1 MHTWKTRIAATLAVL
16 MLTNCISPAAF
27 AQNTEESPQSTQVSL
42 LSDEN
47 NADFT
52 IENGVLTA
60 YTGSEKN
67 VVIPDT
73 VTVIG
78 DGSTPIFG
86 SGVESVVIP
95 ASVTEIAENA
105 FYTCTGLTSVTFAEG
120 SQLKTIGNEAFY
132 AANQLETLTIP
143 EGVTSIGNHAFTATN
158 KLQTITLPSTLTTV
172 CGDAWFGNLFA
183 FGSQNSAPANLMAV
197 NIASGNEQ
205 YCSYDGVVYAADGKT
220 LLYCPAAKQTIDWL
234 AGVEKIAPDAFAKT
248 TMEHIQLPDGL
259 KAIQAYGFRGAQCTA
274 VTVPGSVVSIGDS
287 AFYNSS
293 KLSQVVFADGI
304 ETIGNSAFSE
314 CCFRGDVVL
323 TLPASLKSVGD
334 SAFDCLTDMS
344 SSATVKVLGKD
355 TALGDAFVP
364 NSTKLTLYGLEGSTA
379 QAYAEKLGDHCNLT
393 FQLLGG
399 ETEAAV
405 ESVTLPEAVTLTVGS
420 QYRLIAE
427 ILPSNAT
434 DQNLTW
440 SSEAESY
447 AQVDQTGLVTA
458 IAPGTAMIHAASANG
473 KVGSC
478 TVTVV
483 ESSDFT
489 VENGVLTAYNGDAT
503 EIVIPDGVTAI
514 GTGTGAVFGNKV
526 ESVTIPTSV
535 TTIAAQTFYSC
546 TGLKHVTF
554 AEDSRLKTIGNEA
567 FYAVNQLES
576 LTIPEGVTSIGRYAF
591 VAMNKLQTITLPGT
605 LTTVCGGEWFGN
617 LFARGTSGG
626 APAAPPSVNITE
638 GGKQYRSHDGAVYS
652 ADGKTIIYCPAAK
665 QSIDWLDGV
674 TAIGAYAFYNSTM
687 PSVNIPGTVTEI
699 SANAFNRAKMTSL
712 EIPGSIKT
720 VGASA
725 FFFSQ
730 LTNVTLNEGLER
742 IENSAFSQSRV
753 AQVAIPASVTYIGK
767 NAFDFENG
775 SDYSIRLLGKNTE
788 LADEFIPYGS
798 AIKVYGLADS
808 TAEQYVAAK
817 KAEKGDSCKLTFQTD
832 GYVEPVEIR
841 LNQETVSLHRTEN
854 ARLTAE
860 VLPEGAQAT
869 VSWSSSQPAVATVSK
884 DGLVTAVQQG
894 TTVITAAV
902 GKLTASCT
910 VHVIVDENESD
921 YVLNQN
927 GEVTGYLG
935 TDWKVL
941 NIPAEIGNQTVT
953 GIADGAFENQRDI
966 QQVILPETVTV
977 IGSNAFY
984 GCTNL
989 KEINLNHVTSMG
1001 SGVFRQCAALQ
1012 SVALGEGLRD
1022 VPEQAFMSCANLK
1035 AVTLP
1040 SSVKELGKECFAQC
1054 TSLEALILPEGLTTI
1069 HAGALKKC
1077 PLQTLHLPASLQQ
1090 LGDEYMGDVFEDPG
1104 ALAAD
1109 TAMKTITVAEGNP
1122 LYTAKDGLL
1131 YNKEETAVLF
1141 CPRGR
1146 TEAVIPEGVTEIGC
1160 YAFFMCF
1167 NLIRADL
1174 PSTLKTVREQ
1184 AFHYCEA
1191 LTDCELPTGLERVEN
1206 SAFFGCEEWT
1216 GVDRIPVSVQ
1226 YIGPYAFN
1234 ECKGTKIV
1242 VPEGIADL
1250 PEFAFWGYE
1259 DTLTEIILPASLK
1272 TIGNSA
1278 FAWAKNVKSL
1288 TIPEGVTS
1296 VGSQSFARMDAL
1308 ETLTLPATLQTIG
1321 EEAFAGGENV
1331 ENRLKEV
1338 YIPASVTQIGKDAFA
1353 KRTGLTIVADRAD
1366 TAAAQY
1372 ARANGLTLKLKNGD
1386 EIDSDFEIVNGVL
1399 VAYHG
1404 TKTEVVI
1411 PSSVT
1416 EIGPGVF
1423 ESPDEGE
1430 EGVEVTK
1437 VTIPA
1442 SVTKIGA
1449 RAFYGCQLTEVIF
1462 ETGSALREIGESAFA
1477 YCTKLPEIT
1486 LPDGLEVIGVR
1497 VFDGDSRLTEIAI
1510 PASVTTI
1517 GAYAFE
1523 LCSGLTSVQFAS
1535 GLTSQLKTIGDFA
1548 FYQCYRLTHIE
1559 IPEGVVSIGDNAL
1572 RISRGLTSVSLPSTL
1587 ERLGTAAP
1595 LVFAPANES
1604 GQFSGTDDL
1613 ISITVAEGNRNYS
1626 SRDGLL
1632 YTADGKTLLYCPAG
1646 RTGTVTVAD
1655 GTQVID
1661 TYAFHRSQASHVA
1674 LPDGL
1679 QSIRDYGFKQS
1690 ALISVELPD
1699 SVESIGNNAFFN
1711 CSALKTAQ
1719 LGSGLKTIG
1728 ENAFSLTR
1736 IAQVTIP
1743 AGVSSIGKNAFDF
1756 EYGGQNLFVRI
1767 LGAETTLA
1775 DEFIPYYYAITLYGA
1790 AGSAAEKYVATKQA
1804 DKGDRCKLTFKNLDS
1819 YEAVT
1824 QVTLDKMELTLKQ
1837 RETAV
1842 LGASVQPETAT
1853 HTDLVFKSLDTKIAA
1868 VSADGTVTA
1877 AASGVVTIRVIST
1890 DGPYAD
1896 CRVTVAQDETI
1907 SDFTVDDRGYI
1918 TGYTGESGNLVI
1930 PGTVENKTVLGVASG
1945 AFQNRWD
1952 IETVTLPDSL
1962 QHIED
1967 NAFSHCGNL
1976 SAVIFGSGL
1985 KTIGSRAFEN
1995 CTHLRSLTLPEG
2007 LESLGEYAFNS
2018 CESLEMVTLP
2028 STLREL
2034 PKGAFY
2040 ICWRLKEV
2048 NIPEGVTYIGQDA
2061 FYECEGM
2068 LKLTLPTTLRTISSG
2083 AFAACVRLTEVT
2095 IPEGVETVEQ
2105 QAFMSCT
2112 ALTAIHLPAT
2122 LKNLGSQYPGD
2133 AFERSDVLGCNH
2145 LTTVTVTEGNLWF
2158 SAYDGLLYSADGKTL
2173 LFCPRGLTST
2183 AVKEGTERIGDYAFF
2198 YCRALESLTLPTSI
2212 RHIGSNSISVCE
2224 QLRTLHL
2231 PEGLVSIGD
2240 AAFASSA
2247 ALTEVNIPSTV
2258 ETIGNCAFLGTAL
2271 ETLVLP
2277 TGVKSIGAEAL
2288 AYNPTLNSVT
2298 IRSGMADIG
2307 ADLCKNSPNVTIW
2320 TDSATA
2326 PIYAYA
2332 QANGITVRLLNSGSG
2347 SSSSSGG
2354 SSSGGSSSDRDN
2366 SGSTGKVETTTKPDG
2381 TKVQT
2386 ETKKDGTKVET
2397 TTAKDGS
2404 TSKTTTNPNGS
2415 SVTENKAADGS
2426 TGTVKTDKHGQTTA
2440 ETTLSSKA
2448 IETAK
2453 KNGEPV
2459 KAPVQVEATRNS
2471 NTAPV
2476 VNIEVPKSAGETK
2489 VEIPVTNVKP
2499 GTVAVLV
2506 HPDGTEEII
2515 KNSVPTE
2522 DGIQL
2527 TVNGGAT
2534 VKIVDNSKDFIDTRN
2549 HWAKDEINF
2558 VASRELFKGVTE
2570 EHFGVERTMTR
2581 AMVNT
2586 VLARLAGV
2594 DTTPAAGQNWYDKGI
2609 AWARENG
2616 VSDGTNPNGN
2626 VTREQLAAMLYR
2638 YAGSPAVSGSLP
2650 FSDAGSVSDYAQN
2663 ALIWATQNGILN
2675 GYADGRVV
2683 PAANSKRSQVAA
2695 MMARFIQN
2703 AQ

>member
-52 IENGVLTA
+52 IEDGVLTAYTGSDTSVTIPEGVTVIGDGSSPIFGSNMESVTIPASVTAITDKAFYNCTGLTSVTFAEGSRLKTIGNEAFYAVNQLESLTIPEGVTSIGQYAFTAMNKLQTITLPGTLTKVCSGEWFGSLFGRGTSGGAPVALTSVNITEGSEQYRSHDGAVYSADGKTLIYCPAAKQSIDWLAGVEEIASYALLKTTMEQVVLPSGLKTVAEKAFYSAQCTSLKVPESVESIGASAFYNSKVKTVSFSEGLKSIGSMAFSECYFPANTELVLPASLESVGGSAFDCLTDSGGPAVVKVRGMNTVLGSSFIPNSAKVTLFGLEGSTAQKYAEDLGDERKLTFQILDGETEVAVESVALPASLTLTEGSTYQVTAEILPEDAADKTLTWSSDNNAAVTVDQTGLIKAVTTGTAVISAVSANGKSAACTVTVTAASDFTIENGVLTA
-60 YTGSEKN
+60 YTGSATN
-67 VVIPDT
+67 VAIPEG

-78 DGSTPIFG
+78 NGSSSIFG
-86 SGVESVVIP
+86 RNVESVTIS
-95 ASVTEIAENA
+95 ASVTEIADKA
-105 FYTCTGLTSVTFAEG
+105 FDTCTGLTSVTFAEG

-132 AANQLETLTIP
+132 AANQLE
-143 EGVTSIGNHAFTATN
+143 
-158 KLQTITLPSTLTTV
+158 
-172 CGDAWFGNLFA
+172 
-183 FGSQNSAPANLMAV
+183 
-197 NIASGNEQ
+197 
-205 YCSYDGVVYAADGKT
+205 
-220 LLYCPAAKQTIDWL
+220 
-234 AGVEKIAPDAFAKT
+234 
-248 TMEHIQLPDGL
+248 
-259 KAIQAYGFRGAQCTA
+259 
-274 VTVPGSVVSIGDS
+274 
-287 AFYNSS
+287 
-293 KLSQVVFADGI
+293 
-304 ETIGNSAFSE
+304 
-314 CCFRGDVVL
+314 
-323 TLPASLKSVGD
+323 
-334 SAFDCLTDMS
+334 
-344 SSATVKVLGKD
+344 
-355 TALGDAFVP
+355 
-364 NSTKLTLYGLEGSTA
+364 
-379 QAYAEKLGDHCNLT
+379 
-393 FQLLGG
+393 
-399 ETEAAV
+399 
-405 ESVTLPEAVTLTVGS
+405 
-420 QYRLIAE
+420 
-427 ILPSNAT
+427 
-434 DQNLTW
+434 
-440 SSEAESY
+440 
-447 AQVDQTGLVTA
+447 
-458 IAPGTAMIHAASANG
+458 
-473 KVGSC
+473 
-478 TVTVV
+478 
-483 ESSDFT
+483 
-489 VENGVLTAYNGDAT
+489 
-503 EIVIPDGVTAI
+503 
-514 GTGTGAVFGNKV
+514 
-526 ESVTIPTSV
+526 
-535 TTIAAQTFYSC
+535 
-546 TGLKHVTF
+546 
-554 AEDSRLKTIGNEA
+554 
-567 FYAVNQLES
+567 S
-576 LTIPEGVTSIGRYAF
+576 LTIPEGVTSIGQYAF
-591 VAMNKLQTITLPGT
+591 AAMNKLQTITLPST

-626 APAAPPSVNITE
+626 APAALASVNITE
-638 GGKQYRSHDGAVYS
+638 VGEQYRSHDGAVYS

-665 QSIDWLDGV
+665 QSIDWLNGV
-674 TAIGAYAFYNSTM
+674 TAIGAYAFCNSTM

-712 EIPGSIKT
+712 EIPGSVKT
-720 VGASA
+720 IGASA

-742 IENSAFSQSRV
+742 IEDSAFSQSRV
-753 AQVAIPASVTYIGK
+753 AQVAIPASVTYIGE
-767 NAFDFENG
+767 NAFDFEYG

-788 LADEFIPYGS
+788 LADEFIPYYY

-817 KAEKGDSCKLTFQTD
+817 KAEKGDSCRLTFQTD

-841 LNQETVSLHRTEN
+841 LNQETISLHRTET

-860 VLPEGAQAT
+860 VLPEGAQAI

-927 GEVTGYLG
+927 GEVTSYLG

-941 NIPAEIGNQTVT
+941 NIPAEIGDQTVT

-1001 SGVFRQCAALQ
+1001 SGAFRQCAALQ

-1022 VPEQAFMSCANLK
+1022 VPEQAFMSCAKLK

-1146 TEAVIPEGVTEIGC
+1146 TEAVIPEGVTEIGR

-1167 NLIRADL
+1167 NLTRADL

-1216 GVDRIPVSVQ
+1216 GVDRIPASVQ

-1462 ETGSALREIGESAFA
+1462 ETGSTLREIGESAFA

-1497 VFDGDSRLTEIAI
+1497 AFDGDSRLTEIAI

-1559 IPEGVVSIGDNAL
+1559 IPEGVVSIGDSAL

-1775 DEFIPYYYAITLYGA
+1775 DEFIPYNYAITVYGA
-1790 AGSAAEKYVATKQA
+1790 AGSAAEKYVATKRA

-1824 QVTLDKMELTLKQ
+1824 QVTLDKTELTLKQ

-1853 HTDLVFKSLDTKIAA
+1853 HTDLVFKSFDTKIAA

-1877 AASGVVTIRVIST
+1877 VAPGVATIRVIST

-1896 CRVTVAQDETI
+1896 CRVTVTRDETI

-1930 PGTVENKTVLGVASG
+1930 PGTVENKTVLGIASG

-1952 IETVTLPDSL
+1952 IETVTLPESL

-1976 SAVIFGSGL
+1976 SAVTFGSGL

-2145 LTTVTVTEGNLWF
+2145 LTAVTVTEGNPWF
-2158 SAYDGLLYSADGKTL
+2158 SANDGLLYSADGKTL

-2198 YCRALESLTLPTSI
+2198 YCRALESLTLPASI

-2258 ETIGNCAFLGTAL
+2258 EIIGNHAFLGTAL

-2298 IRSGMADIG
+2298 IRSGLTDIG

-2320 TDSATA
+2320 TDSAAA

-2347 SSSSSGG
+2347 SSSSG
-2354 SSSGGSSSDRDN
+2354 SSGSSGSAVSISAVKNGSVTISPRSASKGDTVTITVKPDNGYQLDDLTVTDQSGNELKLTDLGNGKYTFIMPNGRVKINAVFAQENAASMFSDVAASAYYYEAVRWAQEKGITGGIGNGLFGPDN
-2366 SGSTGKVETTTKPDG
+2366 SC
-2381 TKVQT
+2381 
-2386 ETKKDGTKVET
+2386 
-2397 TTAKDGS
+2397 
-2404 TSKTTTNPNGS
+2404 
-2415 SVTENKAADGS
+2415 
-2426 TGTVKTDKHGQTTA
+2426 
-2440 ETTLSSKA
+2440 
-2448 IETAK
+2448 
-2453 KNGEPV
+2453 
-2459 KAPVQVEATRNS
+2459 
-2471 NTAPV
+2471 
-2476 VNIEVPKSAGETK
+2476 
-2489 VEIPVTNVKP
+2489 
-2499 GTVAVLV
+2499 
-2506 HPDGTEEII
+2506 
-2515 KNSVPTE
+2515 
-2522 DGIQL
+2522 
-2527 TVNGGAT
+2527 
-2534 VKIVDNSKDFIDTRN
+2534 
-2549 HWAKDEINF
+2549 
-2558 VASRELFKGVTE
+2558 
-2570 EHFGVERTMTR
+2570 TR
-2581 AMVNT
+2581 A
-2586 VLARLAGV
+2586 
-2594 DTTPAAGQNWYDKGI
+2594 QI
-2609 AWARENG
+2609 
-2616 VSDGTNPNGN
+2616 
-2626 VTREQLAAMLYR
+2626 VTFLWRA
-2638 YAGSPAVSGSLP
+2638 AGSPEPKAMSSFADVSTDAYYAKAVAWAVENGITTGTGDGKFSPDATCTRAQSVTFLFRAIGKLVDSKAE
-2650 FSDAGSVSDYAQN
+2650 FSDVLTDSYYAN
-2663 ALIWATQNGILN
+2663 AVAWAVKNGVTNGI
-2675 GYADGRVV
+2675 GDGLFG
-2683 PAANSKRSQVAA
+2683 PDNSCTR
-2695 MMARFIQN
+2695 
-2703 AQ
+2703 AQIVTFLFRAYQGK

>member
-52 IENGVLTA
+52 IEDGVLTA
-60 YTGSEKN
+60 YTGSDTS
-67 VVIPDT
+67 VTIPEG

-78 DGSTPIFG
+78 DGSSPIFG
-86 SGVESVVIP
+86 SNVESVTIP
-95 ASVTEIAENA
+95 ASVTAITDKA
-105 FYTCTGLTSVTFAEG
+105 FYNCTGLTSVTFAEG
-120 SQLKTIGNEAFY
+120 SRLKTIGNEAFY
-132 AANQLETLTIP
+132 AVNQLESLTIP
-143 EGVTSIGNHAFTATN
+143 EGVTSIGQYAFTAMN
-158 KLQTITLPSTLTTV
+158 KLQTITLPGTLTKV
-172 CGDAWFGNLFA
+172 CSGEWFGSLFGRGTSGGA
-183 FGSQNSAPANLMAV
+183 PVALNSV
-197 NIASGNEQ
+197 NITEDGEQ
-205 YCSYDGVVYAADGKT
+205 YRSYDGAVYSADGKT
-220 LLYCPAAKQTIDWL
+220 LIYCPAAKQSIDWL
-234 AGVEKIAPDAFAKT
+234 AGVEEIASYAFLKT
-248 TMEHIQLPDGL
+248 TMEQVVLPSGL
-259 KAIQAYGFRGAQCTA
+259 KTVAEKAFYSAKCTSLK
-274 VTVPGSVVSIGDS
+274 VPESVESIGAS
-287 AFYNSS
+287 AFYNSKVKTVS
-293 KLSQVVFADGI
+293 FSEGLKS
-304 ETIGNSAFSE
+304 IGSMAFSE
-314 CCFRGDVVL
+314 CYFPANTELV
-323 TLPASLKSVGD
+323 LPASLESVGG
-334 SAFDCLTDMS
+334 SAFDCLTDS
-344 SSATVKVLGKD
+344 GGPAVVKVRGMNTVLGSS
-355 TALGDAFVP
+355 FIP
-364 NSTKLTLYGLEGSTA
+364 NSAKVTLFGLEGSTA
-379 QAYAEKLGDHCNLT
+379 QKYAEDFGDKRKLT
-393 FQLLGG
+393 FQILDG
-399 ETEAAV
+399 ETKVAV
-405 ESVTLPEAVTLTVGS
+405 ESVVLPASLTLTEGS
-420 QYRLIAE
+420 TYQVTAE
-427 ILPSNAT
+427 ILPEDAADKT
-434 DQNLTW
+434 LTW
-440 SSEAESY
+440 SSSNA
-447 AQVDQTGLVTA
+447 AVTVDQTGLIKAVTA
-458 IAPGTAMIHAASANG
+458 GTAVISAVSANG
-473 KVGSC
+473 KSAAC
-478 TVTVV
+478 TVTVTTA
-483 ESSDFT
+483 SDFT
-489 VENGVLTAYNGDAT
+489 IEDGVLTAYNGDAT

-526 ESVTIPTSV
+526 VSVTIPTSV

-567 FYAVNQLES
+567 FYAANQLES
-576 LTIPEGVTSIGRYAF
+576 LTIPEGVTSIGQYAF
-591 VAMNKLQTITLPGT
+591 AAMNKLQTITLPGT

-626 APAAPPSVNITE
+626 APAALASVNITE
-638 GGKQYRSHDGAVYS
+638 GGEQYRSHDGAVYS
-652 ADGKTIIYCPAAK
+652 ADGKTLIYCPAAK

-767 NAFDFENG
+767 NAFDFEYG

-788 LADEFIPYGS
+788 LTDEFIPYYY

-989 KEINLNHVTSMG
+989 KKINLNHVTSMG

-1497 VFDGDSRLTEIAI
+1497 AFDGDSRLTEIAI

-1535 GLTSQLKTIGDFA
+1535 GLTSQLKTIGNFA

-1690 ALISVELPD
+1690 ALISVELPG

-1790 AGSAAEKYVATKQA
+1790 AGSAAEKYVATKRA

-1824 QVTLDKMELTLKQ
+1824 QVTLDKTELTLKQ

-1842 LGASVQPETAT
+1842 LGASVQPKTAT

-1896 CRVTVAQDETI
+1896 CRVTVTQDETI

-2183 AVKEGTERIGDYAFF
+2183 AVKERTERIGDYAFF

-2320 TDSATA
+2320 TDSAAA

-2354 SSSGGSSSDRDN
+2354 SSSGGSSSDRDT
-2366 SGSTGKVETTTKPDG
+2366 SGGGTVKTETTKNNDGSVTK
-2381 TKVQT
+2381 T

-2440 ETTLSSKA
+2440 ETQLSGKA
-2448 IETAK
+2448 VETAK
-2453 KNGEPV
+2453 RNGEPV
-2459 KAPVQVEATRNS
+2459 KAPIEVEATRNS
-2471 NTAPV
+2471 DTAPTV
-2476 VNIEVPKSAGETK
+2476 KIELPRNSGDTK
-2489 VEIPVTNVKP
+2489 VEIPVSNVKP

-2506 HPDGTEEII
+2506 HADGTEEII

-2594 DTTPAAGQNWYDKGI
+2594 DTTPSAGQNWYDKGI

-2616 VSDGTNPNGN
+2616 VSDGSNPNGS

-2683 PAANSKRSQVAA
+2683 PAANSQRSQVAA